1 VNVFMKNDSPPS
13 DRRRPF
19 IRPPWVLV
27 TMSIVGDMA
36 IIAPPSALTDSP
48 GSRCRVAIAYA
59 GLKLISVLM
68 Q

>member
-48 GSRCRVAIAYA
+48 GSRCRVAIA
-59 GLKLISVLM
+59 
-68 Q
+68 

>member
-1 VNVFMKNDSPPS
+1 
-13 DRRRPF
+13 
-19 IRPPWVLV
+19 
-27 TMSIVGDMA
+27 
-36 IIAPPSALTDSP
+36 LTDSP